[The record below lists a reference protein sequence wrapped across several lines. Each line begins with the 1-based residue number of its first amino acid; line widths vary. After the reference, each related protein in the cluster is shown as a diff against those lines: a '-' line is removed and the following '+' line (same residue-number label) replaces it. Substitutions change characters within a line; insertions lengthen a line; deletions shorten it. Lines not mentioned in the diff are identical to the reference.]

1 MTSTWSLALHGGA
14 GAIAERVYK
23 REEEHMAALLD
34 SGAAMLARGESA
46 LDVVTAMA
54 EALETSGLHQAGKG
68 AAPNANGIVELD
80 ASIMDGATRAA
91 GAVAALQGYLSPV
104 RVARGVME
112 KTSVVLLAGDGAAQ
126 FAGEHGFA
134 RVDDPK
140 SYYVTA
146 ASGLASAEA
155 KTSDIK
161 TSDIKTGTIG
171 AVALDTSGRL
181 AAATSTGGLR
191 GKMPG
196 RVGDTPIIGA
206 GCWADERAAVS
217 CTGLGEYFMRVNAAA
232 DVSARIA
239 YAGQSLDEAA
249 FGVIEDVR
257 RLGGSGGLIAV
268 DAKGHIATPF
278 ISQGMKR
285 GIASSSG
292 LREVKTFR

>member
-1 MTSTWSLALHGGA
+1 
-14 GAIAERVYK
+14 
-23 REEEHMAALLD
+23 
-34 SGAAMLARGESA
+34 
-46 LDVVTAMA
+46 
-54 EALETSGLHQAGKG
+54 
-68 AAPNANGIVELD
+68 
-80 ASIMDGATRAA
+80 
-91 GAVAALQGYLSPV
+91 
-104 RVARGVME
+104 
-112 KTSVVLLAGDGAAQ
+112 VLLAGDGAAQ

-134 RVDDPK
+134 RVEDPK
-140 SYYVTA
+140 TYYVTA
-146 ASGLASAEA
+146 ASGLASAE
-155 KTSDIK
+155 TQTFD
-161 TSDIKTGTIG
+161 TRTGTIG

-268 DAKGHIATPF
+268 DATGHIATPF

>member
-14 GAIAERVYK
+14 GAIAERVYR

-34 SGAAMLARGESA
+34 KGAAMLSRGESA

-54 EALETSGLHQAGKG
+54 EALEASGLHQAGKG
-68 AAPNANGIVELD
+68 AAPNANGVVELD
-80 ASIMDGATRAA
+80 ASIMDGSTRAA
-91 GAVAALQGYLSPV
+91 GGVAALQGYLSPV

-112 KTSVVLLAGDGAAQ
+112 KTSIVLLAGDGAAQ
-126 FAGEHGFA
+126 FAGEQGFA
-134 RVDDPK
+134 RVEDPK
-140 SYYVTA
+140 TYYVTA
-146 ASGLASAEA
+146 ESGLASAQD
-155 KTSDIK
+155 SRI
-161 TSDIKTGTIG
+161 GTIG

-191 GKMPG
+191 GKKPG

-217 CTGLGEYFMRVNAAA
+217 CTGIGEYFMRVNAAA

-268 DAKGHIATPF
+268 DARGHIATPF

>member
-23 REEEHMAALLD
+23 HEEEHMAALLEQ
-34 SGAAMLARGESA
+34 GAAMLARGEPA

-54 EALETSGLHQAGKG
+54 EALEASGLHQAGKG
-68 AAPNANGIVELD
+68 AAPNADGVVELD
-80 ASIMDGATRAA
+80 ASIMDGPTRAA
-91 GAVAALQGYLSPV
+91 GAVAALQGFLSPV

-112 KTSVVLLAGDGAAQ
+112 KTSHVLLVSDGAVE
-126 FAGEHGFA
+126 FAGANGFA

-140 SYYVTA
+140 NYYVTA
-146 ASGLASAEA
+146 ASGLSSAEA
-155 KTSDIK
+155 KT
-161 TSDIKTGTIG
+161 GTIG
-171 AVALDTSGRL
+171 VVALDTSGRL
-181 AAATSTGGLR
+181 AAATSTGGLQ

-217 CTGLGEYFMRVNAAA
+217 CTGQGEYFMRVNAAA

-239 YAGQSLDEAA
+239 YAGQTLDEAA

-257 RLGGSGGLIAV
+257 KLGGSGGLIAV